1 MNEDVK
7 RIEKRLRDVINK
19 NEDAIKGFQKA
30 AENSKDA
37 STKSYF
43 LGRVDNR
50 KNFLMQLKNASPELS
65 LGNEEI
71 EGTTAGAAHRTW
83 MDVKAFFSSDNDESM
98 LEEAVRG
105 DKSAIEE
112 YNEVL
117 SETHVPVRVKE
128 ILREQRDSI
137 QNDLETSDILE
148 DFR

>member
-7 RIEKRLRDVINK
+7 QIERKLREVIDK
-19 NEDAIKGFQKA
+19 TEDAIKGFQKA
-30 AENSKDA
+30 AENSKDIG
-37 STKSYF
+37 TKRYF
-43 LGRVDNR
+43 SGRAEKR
-50 KNFLMQLKNASPELS
+50 KQFLMQLKNSSPELS

-71 EGTTAGAAHRTW
+71 DGTTAGAAHRTW
-83 MDVKAFFSSDNDESM
+83 MDVKAFFSGDNDESM

-117 SETHVPVRVKE
+117 AETHVPARVKE
-128 ILREQRDSI
+128 ILREQRDAI
-137 QNDLETSDILE
+137 QNDLETSDLLE